1 MLAMAV
7 AAVELAGCVLMYPT
21 DPYTPVASAY
31 RDGPAARPVPSNRA
45 LRELDHPL
53 TLGQCLELALANNP
67 QIAQRLWETRAA
79 NAQRNIAAS
88 QQWPT
93 VTAQGAY
100 TRTLDDQRLV
110 GLRKPGE
117 PGIWSS
123 DIFSAD
129 IVLNMPLFTG
139 GRIVNEIGAAELL
152 ALAAERKLARTKEE
166 LAFNVASTFY
176 SILGQRQV
184 IKSLEFSRKALEEHE
199 KRSRDLIAVQRAARV
214 DLLRTQV
221 RLADIQQQLVRQ
233 RNVLAI
239 LHRALANLLGVPEDL
254 STVSISGELAHPGA
268 AQGPPADISTALAR
282 REDYLAERARVEAQ
296 AKRVDAARANSWPQ
310 LSLAASYGERW
321 SAGNTRRQPGAD
333 TSEDVGSIGLL
344 LSVPLFEGGRIEQTV
359 LRERAKLAAAQEALR
374 ELELKIRL
382 EVSTAALNVQSSQA
396 RVKATET
403 AIEQARE
410 SLRIEREK
418 YALGKGTITDVL
430 DAQSALLT
438 AEMTHARALTDY
450 NTSVAQ
456 LRLATGER
464 ITDK

>member
-21 DPYTPVASAY
+21 DPYTPVPSGY

-117 PGIWSS
+117 P
-123 DIFSAD
+123 
-129 IVLNMPLFTG
+129 
-139 GRIVNEIGAAELL
+139 LL

-438 AEMTHARALTDY
+438 AETTHARALTDY